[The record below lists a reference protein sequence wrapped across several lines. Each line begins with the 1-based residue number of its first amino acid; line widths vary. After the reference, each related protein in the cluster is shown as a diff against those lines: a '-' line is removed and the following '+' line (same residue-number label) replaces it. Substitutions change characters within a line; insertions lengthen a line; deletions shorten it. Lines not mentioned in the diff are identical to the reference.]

1 MLGLAF
7 ACLGCAAKAR
17 LVRSADVPRAELI
30 RSLKDFERE
39 TGFEET
45 DNFSQSSSRD
55 YIDYRCYYTGKLK
68 LPSDYYQLKLRRGTP
83 RGCPVDDAKY
93 DVFFYRVEAVAS
105 GHTPITPSLGKASV
119 ERTLVVVPHEDFHN
133 DSRIEGWPTAIRE
146 AASTLVGF
154 LAAAAFAK
162 KEYGE
167 SSPEYLRLSREP
179 GIFLRKA
186 EIVNRHA
193 ARLAEL
199 YRKSRDGQVARP
211 RALEQKKALFGLLR
225 GECAALPDARSF
237 NKHLSAL
244 NNAGLAFDLTYTR
257 HYPLLYRVSRAAGGF
272 FPSQLDQTIA
282 ALRPPSGRKSFSEE
296 EAVAYFRRQVKNEQ
310 ASGPDRAAY
319 SRSGR

>member
-1 MLGLAF
+1 MRPGRILGVLGLAA
-7 ACLGCAAKAR
+7 ACLGCAAKGR
-17 LVRSADVPRAELI
+17 LVRPAEAPRAELI

-39 TGFEET
+39 AGFEET
-45 DNFSQSSSRD
+45 GNFSQSSSRA
-55 YIDYRCYYTGKLK
+55 YIDYRCYFTGKLK
-68 LPSDYYQLKLRRGTP
+68 LPSDYYQLKLRRGTTS
-83 RGCPVDDAKY
+83 GCPVDHARY

-133 DSRIEGWPTAIRE
+133 DSRMEAWPTAIRE

-179 GIFLRKA
+179 RIFLRKA
-186 EIVNRHA
+186 EIVNSYA

-199 YRKSRDGQVARP
+199 YRKSRDGRTAKT
-211 RALEQKKALFGLLR
+211 RALEEKKALFSLLR
-225 GECAALPDARSF
+225 GECAALPDAWSF

-272 FPSQLDQTIA
+272 FPSQLEQTLA
-282 ALRPPSGRKSFSEE
+282 ALLPPSGRKSFSEE
-296 EAVAYFRRQVKNEQ
+296 EAVAYFRRQLSDK
-310 ASGPDRAAY
+310 
-319 SRSGR
+319 

>member
-1 MLGLAF
+1 MLSLAA
-7 ACLGCAAKAR
+7 ACLGCAAKGQ
-17 LVRSADVPRAELI
+17 LVRAADVPREELI
-30 RSLKDFERE
+30 RSLKDFELE
-39 TGFEET
+39 AGFKET
-45 DNFSQSSSRD
+45 DNFSQLSSRV
-55 YIDYRCYYTGKLK
+55 YIDYRCYFTGKLK
-68 LPSDYYQLKLRRGTP
+68 LPSDYYKLKLRHGTP
-83 RGCPVDDAKY
+83 TGCPIDEAKY

-105 GHTPITPSLGKASV
+105 GHTPITPSLRKASV

-133 DSRIEGWPTAIRE
+133 DSRMEGWPTAIRE

-167 SSPEYLRLSREP
+167 SSPEHLRLSREP

-199 YRKSRDGQVARP
+199 YRKSRDGRIAKTRT
-211 RALEQKKALFGLLR
+211 LGQKKAIFSLLH
-225 GECAALPDARSF
+225 GECAELPDARSF

-257 HYPLLYRVSRAAGGF
+257 HYPLLYRVSRAVGGE
-272 FPSQLDQTIA
+272 LEQTIA

-296 EAVAYFRRQVKNEQ
+296 EAVAYFQRQLSDE
-310 ASGPDRAAY
+310 
-319 SRSGR
+319 

>member
-1 MLGLAF
+1 MRHGRIVGVLALVA
-7 ACLGCAAKAR
+7 ACLGCAAKER
-17 LVRSADVPRAELI
+17 LVRAADAPRVELI
-30 RSLKDFERE
+30 RSLKDFELE
-39 TGFEET
+39 AGFEET
-45 DNFSQSSSRD
+45 DNFSQLSSRV
-55 YIDYRCYYTGKLK
+55 YIDYRCYFTGKLK
-68 LPSDYYQLKLRRGTP
+68 LPSDYYKLKLRHGTP
-83 RGCPVDDAKY
+83 TGCPVDDAKY
-93 DVFFYRVEAVAS
+93 DIFFYRVEAVAS

-133 DSRIEGWPTAIRE
+133 DSRMEGWPTAIRE

-162 KEYGE
+162 KEFGE

-179 GIFLRKA
+179 EIFLRKA

-199 YRKSRDGQVARP
+199 YRKSRDGQIART
-211 RALEQKKALFGLLR
+211 RVLELKRALFGLLR
-225 GECAALPDARSF
+225 GECAALPDAWSF

-296 EAVAYFRRQVKNEQ
+296 EAVAYFQRQLSDE
-310 ASGPDRAAY
+310 
-319 SRSGR
+319 

>member
-1 MLGLAF
+1 MLSLAA
-7 ACLGCAAKAR
+7 ACLGCAAKGQ
-17 LVRSADVPRAELI
+17 LVRAADVPREELI
-30 RSLKDFERE
+30 RSLKDFELKA
-39 TGFEET
+39 GFEET
-45 DNFSQSSSRD
+45 DNFSQLSSRV
-55 YIDYRCYYTGKLK
+55 YIDYRCYFTGKLK
-68 LPSDYYQLKLRRGTP
+68 LPSDYYKLKLRHGTP
-83 RGCPVDDAKY
+83 TGCPIDEAKY

-105 GHTPITPSLGKASV
+105 GHTPITPSLRKASV

-133 DSRIEGWPTAIRE
+133 DSRMKGWPTAIRE

-167 SSPEYLRLSREP
+167 SSPEHLRLSREP

-199 YRKSRDGQVARP
+199 YRKSRDGRIAKTRT
-211 RALEQKKALFGLLR
+211 LGQKKAIFSLLH
-225 GECAALPDARSF
+225 GECAELPDARSF

-257 HYPLLYRVSRAAGGF
+257 HYPLLYRVSRAVGGE
-272 FPSQLDQTIA
+272 LEQTIA

-296 EAVAYFRRQVKNEQ
+296 EAVAYFQRQLSDE
-310 ASGPDRAAY
+310 
-319 SRSGR
+319 